1 MPGHLFNTE
10 KYSDFVLITF
20 CAGCYL
26 WAIVYIIVLCVVIKK
41 KNAVVLI
48 ILVVGR
54 LSIAMGIF
62 YLVLP

>member
-26 WAIVYIIVLCVVIKK
+26 WAIVYIIVLSDVTNKIKADVPIMVV
-41 KNAVVLI
+41 
-48 ILVVGR
+48 
-54 LSIAMGIF
+54 
-62 YLVLP
+62 Y